1 MTPIH
6 HRTQLIDLA
15 RQYAPTRACATA
27 FSDGTVIVLGGFD
40 QGWIVEVRSRRGT
53 RWFINVQIDETNRK
67 YIFTYPESVPWG
79 RWNGNAGGEPGV
91 RNGDDPHIA
100 DCNRW
105 NARVK

>member
-15 RQYAPTRACATA
+15 RQHAPTRACATA

-67 YIFTYPESVPWG
+67 YIFTYPESVPWE
-79 RWNGNAGGEPGV
+79 RWNGHEGGEPGV
-91 RNGDDPHIA
+91 RNGDSPLMSGH
-100 DCNRW
+100 NH
-105 NARVK
+105 ARAK